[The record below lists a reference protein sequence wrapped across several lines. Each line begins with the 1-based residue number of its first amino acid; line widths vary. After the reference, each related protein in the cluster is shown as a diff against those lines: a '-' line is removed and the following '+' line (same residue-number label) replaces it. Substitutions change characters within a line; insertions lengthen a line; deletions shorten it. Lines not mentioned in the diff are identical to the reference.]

1 MNTEFFKV
9 FPVLELS
16 QECADWFSEVSV
28 AKVAASKSK
37 QRICIYIESSRL
49 IPRGVVKSVEAEIKQ
64 QLFGRAA
71 ASIQIREHYTLS
83 EQYTPEV
90 IFEMYYP
97 TIMDELSGG
106 K

>member
-64 QLFGRAA
+64 CFWVWAGKYSNSRAL
-71 ASIQIREHYTLS
+71 YL
-83 EQYTPEV
+83 V
-90 IFEMYYP
+90 
-97 TIMDELSGG
+97 
-106 K
+106 